1 MKNIFKK
8 ASYYLVFIFLIFLL
22 LILSNYVYTCF
33 LNKLFIESSN
43 EKIRKIFVIDKIVFF
58 SSCSA
63 ESNINSNTTTTI
75 NNLYQYT
82 DIALFI
88 NNSYDDI
95 SLENTLKTVSIKD
108 ISFNTT
114 SKLGT
119 PSLYYKNLNNF
130 AKPNV
135 VEENLISSNLDFSIS
150 SANEIDYN
158 KPVLFN
164 NCANPITLSYV
175 NKSIVDNYTIPNTLI
190 TYDGSLL
197 KNCNV
202 LLNDIKCNLS
212 FTIYIEN
219 NLGDKFR
226 CPIYIDIPLE
236 DNNTSIY
243 NGSYTYTYNP
253 NYVFYTY

>member
-8 ASYYLVFIFLIFLL
+8 TIYIFVFVFLILL
-22 LILSNYVYTCF
+22 LLTLSNYVYTCF
-33 LNKLFIESSN
+33 LNKLFVESSN
-43 EKIRKIFVIDKIVFF
+43 EKIREIFTIDKIVFF

-82 DIALFI
+82 DIAIFI
-88 NNSYDDI
+88 NNSDNDF
-95 SLENTLKTVSIKD
+95 SLENTLKAVSIKD
-108 ISFNTT
+108 LSFNTP
-114 SKLGT
+114 SALGT
-119 PSLYYKNLNNF
+119 PKLYYKSLNNF
-130 AKPNV
+130 AKPDI
-135 VEENLISSNLDFSIS
+135 VEDNLINSTLNFEIS
-150 SANEIDYN
+150 SKDEIDYS
-158 KPVLFN
+158 KPTLFN

-175 NKSIVDNYTIPNTLI
+175 NTNIIDEYTIPNTSI

-202 LLNDIKCNLS
+202 LLKDIECKLS

-236 DNNTSIY
+236 DSNTSIY

-253 NYVFYTY
+253 HYVFHTY